1 MNEQLQA
8 AFDKKFKD
16 TWFFE
21 DVPLNHATPAT
32 TGRTITEAD
41 ILNFA
46 GISGEWAPIHMDI
59 EYCKAHG
66 HDTVLAQHM
75 LIYTFTPSI
84 NPSDPMM
91 AKMNNSILATK
102 GTKNWKFLKMPAVG
116 DTVYTTSEIVAKDD
130 SKLKKGILARGVDEL
145 VMIADDAC
153 ADLDAHATAA
163 LLARMIDELDAAD
176 LIVCGDGSADNYAQ
190 QVDVQ
195 LADAL
200 DLPVATAV
208 CAISIEGAIATCDRM
223 LETQMQTIQ
232 IDLPAVISVVPD
244 AALPRIPGMKD
255 ILAAGKKP
263 SSVNAASE
271 AVPSVIEVAST
282 LAPQQAERKLEM
294 LDASV
299 DGDIDKFAAALKA
312 AL

>member
-46 GISGEWAPIHMDI
+46 GISGEWAPIHMDL

-66 HDTVLAQHM
+66 HDSVLAQHM

-130 SKLKKGILARGVDEL
+130 NKPERGVIIIQ
-145 VMIADDAC
+145 MS
-153 ADLDAHATAA
+153 
-163 LLARMIDELDAAD
+163 MIDQNGDVLQTGEYHLVVAQED
-176 LIVCGDGSADNYAQ
+176 L
-190 QVDVQ
+190 
-195 LADAL
+195 L
-200 DLPVATAV
+200 
-208 CAISIEGAIATCDRM
+208 R
-223 LETQMQTIQ
+223 
-232 IDLPAVISVVPD
+232 
-244 AALPRIPGMKD
+244 
-255 ILAAGKKP
+255 
-263 SSVNAASE
+263 E
-271 AVPSVIEVAST
+271 AVRSCRRQGAAVAPRS
-282 LAPQQAERKLEM
+282 P
-294 LDASV
+294 V
-299 DGDIDKFAAALKA
+299 AAALEGGSRQRPRHGHAGQTGTDPCHPERSTAGAKSKDPVRRQPQHSLLTQHGIFRLRLTLGTTGKQFARHVHA
-312 AL
+312 AERQDDRRRKERHP

>member
-46 GISGEWAPIHMDI
+46 GISGEWAPIHMDL

-66 HDTVLAQHM
+66 HDSVLAQHM

-130 SKLKKGILARGVDEL
+130 NKPERGVIIIQ
-145 VMIADDAC
+145 MS
-153 ADLDAHATAA
+153 
-163 LLARMIDELDAAD
+163 MIDQN
-176 LIVCGDGSADNYAQ
+176 GDVLQTGEYHL
-190 QVDVQ
+190 V
-195 LADAL
+195 
-200 DLPVATAV
+200 VAKK
-208 CAISIEGAIATCDRM
+208 IFF
-223 LETQMQTIQ
+223 ETQFE
-232 IDLPAVISVVPD
+232 
-244 AALPRIPGMKD
+244 AA
-255 ILAAGKKP
+255 AAK
-263 SSVNAASE
+263 
-271 AVPSVIEVAST
+271 
-282 LAPQQAERKLEM
+282 APQ
-294 LDASV
+294 
-299 DGDIDKFAAALKA
+299 
-312 AL
+312 

>member
-41 ILNFA
+41 I
-46 GISGEWAPIHMDI
+46 HMDL

-66 HDTVLAQHM
+66 HDSVLAQHM

-130 SKLKKGILARGVDEL
+130 NKPERGVIIIQ
-145 VMIADDAC
+145 MS
-153 ADLDAHATAA
+153 
-163 LLARMIDELDAAD
+163 MIDQNGDVLQTGEYHLVVAKKIFFEKQFEAA
-176 LIVCGDGSADNYAQ
+176 AAKAQ
-190 QVDVQ
+190 Q
-195 LADAL
+195 
-200 DLPVATAV
+200 
-208 CAISIEGAIATCDRM
+208 
-223 LETQMQTIQ
+223 
-232 IDLPAVISVVPD
+232 
-244 AALPRIPGMKD
+244 
-255 ILAAGKKP
+255 
-263 SSVNAASE
+263 
-271 AVPSVIEVAST
+271 
-282 LAPQQAERKLEM
+282 
-294 LDASV
+294 
-299 DGDIDKFAAALKA
+299 
-312 AL
+312 